1 MGCCLIILS
10 VDILKSEKISGWHY
24 PPMIVFCASATE
36 ETLEHLFR
44 MSICYQACWNVR
56 NVLHLTIQPGDPF
69 QTLSSLRAQLNAPFF
84 MDVIIMMS
92 WCIWMEWNDLIFKG
106 IQLNINKMSHPDSRM
121 SLL

>member
-1 MGCCLIILS
+1 
-10 VDILKSEKISGWHY
+10 
-24 PPMIVFCASATE
+24 MIVFCASAIE
-36 ETLEHLFR
+36 ETLEISFECPYDIKFVG
-44 MSICYQACWNVR
+44 MY
-56 NVLHLTIQPGDPF
+56 VLHLTIQPGDPF

-84 MDVIIMMS
+84 MDAIIMMS